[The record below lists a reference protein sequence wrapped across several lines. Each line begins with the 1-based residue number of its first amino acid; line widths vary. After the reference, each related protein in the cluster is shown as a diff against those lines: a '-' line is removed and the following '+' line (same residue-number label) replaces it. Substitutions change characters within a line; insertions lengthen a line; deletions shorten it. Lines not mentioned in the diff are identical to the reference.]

1 MIRIAP
7 IRSYLESI
15 TCFIKHHNLS
25 MFLVANQIVCNKDA
39 DTCKRSPIFGTTIC
53 TIFFDE
59 RGVLLSLTKTTN
71 LIILSANDYRTSQA
85 QILDLA
91 GHMGIPITAGPTT
104 SWGMSISR
112 SLIERL
118 RQEQIPT

>member
-1 MIRIAP
+1 MLGEFSEGPPYSAQQ
-7 IRSYLESI
+7 YVL
-15 TCFIKHHNLS
+15 F
-25 MFLVANQIVCNKDA
+25 
-39 DTCKRSPIFGTTIC
+39 
-53 TIFFDE
+53 FFDE

-71 LIILSANDYRTSQA
+71 LIIRSANDYRTSQA

>member
-1 MIRIAP
+1 MLIPVKGPPYSAP
-7 IRSYLESI
+7 QYVR
-15 TCFIKHHNLS
+15 FFS
-25 MFLVANQIVCNKDA
+25 MREEFFLVLQK
-39 DTCKRSPIFGTTIC
+39 
-53 TIFFDE
+53 
-59 RGVLLSLTKTTN
+59 LTN
-71 LIILSANDYRTSQA
+71 LIILSANDYRTSPA

-91 GHMGIPITAGPTT
+91 GHMDIPITAGPTT

>member
-1 MIRIAP
+1 
-7 IRSYLESI
+7 
-15 TCFIKHHNLS
+15 

-39 DTCKRSPIFGTTIC
+39 DTCKRPPIFGTTIC

>member
-1 MIRIAP
+1 
-7 IRSYLESI
+7 
-15 TCFIKHHNLS
+15 
-25 MFLVANQIVCNKDA
+25 MFLVANQIVCDKDA
-39 DTCKRSPIFGTTIC
+39 DTCKRSPIFGT